1 MILQNFTFP
10 GVITLP
16 DKIPFPPEKTAFL
29 DLETKA
35 FGRKNSRILYLGLI
49 FQENGT
55 WQVRQWLPEQT
66 EEEKEM
72 LQEVLTLLPRFSC
85 LIHYNG
91 NSFDLPV
98 LTRRCTALA
107 LPLDL
112 SSSES
117 IDLYRCFAPL
127 KKLLGFPHLDQR
139 SLEGFLGLERSGA
152 WNNDL
157 LLLPGLLAF
166 FPYLSLLDGGFT
178 VTQAV
183 FKEETA
189 DQPVLSVQAE
199 LLHPVPKPFSLHLP
213 QGYLSC
219 QGTGFGF
226 LLYGIRDTLKY
237 YYPDYQNYYYL
248 PEEDQAIHK
257 SVADCVDPAYRK
269 KATRNTCYI
278 KKTGIFLP
286 QPSPWFHPVFYRDRK
301 DKTCYLLMDEKLTG
315 QPQTLH
321 DCIFHTLKQL

>member
-85 LIHYNG
+85 IIHYNG

-127 KKLLGFPHLDQR
+127 KKFLGFPHLDQR

-166 FPYLSLLDGGFT
+166 FSIPFPSRRRLYRYPGSL
-178 VTQAV
+178 
-183 FKEETA
+183 
-189 DQPVLSVQAE
+189 
-199 LLHPVPKPFSLHLP
+199 
-213 QGYLSC
+213 
-219 QGTGFGF
+219 
-226 LLYGIRDTLKY
+226 
-237 YYPDYQNYYYL
+237 
-248 PEEDQAIHK
+248 
-257 SVADCVDPAYRK
+257 
-269 KATRNTCYI
+269 
-278 KKTGIFLP
+278 
-286 QPSPWFHPVFYRDRK
+286 
-301 DKTCYLLMDEKLTG
+301 
-315 QPQTLH
+315 
-321 DCIFHTLKQL
+321 

>member
-107 LPLDL
+107 LPL
-112 SSSES
+112 
-117 IDLYRCFAPL
+117 I
-127 KKLLGFPHLDQR
+127 
-139 SLEGFLGLERSGA
+139 FLRRKAST
-152 WNNDL
+152 
-157 LLLPGLLAF
+157 
-166 FPYLSLLDGGFT
+166 S
-178 VTQAV
+178 
-183 FKEETA
+183 TA
-189 DQPVLSVQAE
+189 A
-199 LLHPVPKPFSLHLP
+199 LHL
-213 QGYLSC
+213 
-219 QGTGFGF
+219 
-226 LLYGIRDTLKY
+226 
-237 YYPDYQNYYYL
+237 
-248 PEEDQAIHK
+248 
-257 SVADCVDPAYRK
+257 
-269 KATRNTCYI
+269 
-278 KKTGIFLP
+278 
-286 QPSPWFHPVFYRDRK
+286 
-301 DKTCYLLMDEKLTG
+301 
-315 QPQTLH
+315 
-321 DCIFHTLKQL
+321 